1 MKNIKGENKVTIGT
15 IKFWAKEE
23 NESGYKSWNEKYMS
37 RSNDNIDESIYLLPS
52 KNWETQTINSR
63 YLPELD
69 IKEGFTIV
77 NSHLG
82 TGKTTLISRFI
93 KQHSK
98 KKLSSLP
105 HEKFTPKT
113 SVPN

>member
-1 MKNIKGENKVTIGT
+1 
-15 IKFWAKEE
+15 
-23 NESGYKSWNEKYMS
+23 MS

-98 KKLSSLP
+98 KRLSSLP
-105 HEKFTPKT
+105 HEKFTPRT
-113 SVPN
+113 SAQN